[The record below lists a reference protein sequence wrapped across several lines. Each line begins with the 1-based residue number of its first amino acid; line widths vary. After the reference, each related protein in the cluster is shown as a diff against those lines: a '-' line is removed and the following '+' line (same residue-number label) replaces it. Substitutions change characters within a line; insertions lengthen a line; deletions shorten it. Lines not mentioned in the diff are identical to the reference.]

1 MTTDKLSA
9 AMWDELAEA
18 HAEAGHEYDAITR
31 ACRRRGD
38 EAARRVVVET
48 RPLRILCDQ
57 DGAYCT
63 VARCLERGSCDAPK
77 GRPTPAPPA
86 NERAELVKRLLEM
99 GKSMIADDPDA
110 YLGDKAAALLERD
123 AARIAELE
131 RTLEAWRKDNED
143 QRARSLR
150 AEKDAA
156 AAQSRAEAAEARI
169 AELDAELEATKCGEA
184 ESWPVWADKI
194 VNLLVKHGFEPGD
207 GGWNLPDD
215 LAEWIDG
222 IDFAA
227 HAKDAKEEAAALRSA
242 LRAAMD
248 DVPGWYDLARA
259 ALAQK
264 EPGNG

>member
-9 AMWDELAEA
+9 AMWGELAEA

-38 EAARRVVVET
+38 ESARREGVEDT
-48 RPLRILCDQ
+48 AKRPFSAEERNAMLNGL
-57 DGAYCT
+57 
-63 VARCLERGSCDAPK
+63 VASK
-77 GRPTPAPPA
+77 PTPAPPPD
-86 NERAELVKRLLEM
+86 ERAELPHAAWDAVKTAVEESLNNAEGKVSAYYLEHYFKRAGLVVLHAVDM
-99 GKSMIADDPDA
+99 PD
-110 YLGDKAAALLERD
+110 YG
-123 AARIAELE
+123 ARIAELE
-131 RTLEAWRKDNED
+131 RERDDAVKIGHAFASDAEAAK
-143 QRARSLR
+143 A
-150 AEKDAA
+150 
-156 AAQSRAEAAEARI
+156 RAEAAEARVV
-169 AELDAELEATKCGEA
+169 ELEATQCGEA

-194 VNLLVKHGFEPGD
+194 VNLLVKYGFEPGD

-259 ALAQK
+259 AHAFRAE